1 MFQIINSNKR
11 KVTLLIV
18 ASVALYFFVVGFCS
32 SSYNCSVGDHW
43 LLESLFLIVPVAPI
57 SVALSFFWDRHFWT
71 WFTFSTIW
79 LPCAIF
85 ISYSAGNGGV
95 SVISMDALQV
105 AYLLSLVYIVIS
117 LLLMF
122 TLWSLSK
129 IMDRKIK
136 G

>member
-1 MFQIINSNKR
+1 MFQIINNNKR

-18 ASVALYFFVVGFCS
+18 AGVALYFFVVGLCT
-32 SSYNCSVGDHW
+32 SSYNCSVGNNW

-71 WFTFSTIW
+71 WFTFSIIW

-85 ISYSAGNGGV
+85 VSYSAGNGGV

-105 AYLLSLVYIVIS
+105 AYLLSLIYIVIS

-129 IMDRKIK
+129 IMDRKVK
-136 G
+136 D